1 MARGLTELDV
11 HHAAD
16 DIVSLGERPT
26 VERIRAHL
34 RTGSPNTVT
43 RWLETWWSSVGARL
57 RQRAIET
64 DRPDLPDA
72 VVTLSQRCWS
82 AALDEAREHAHA
94 ALAAERTELDQ
105 QRALLAD
112 QHQLRAEEAKQL
124 QQAHTQ
130 AVAAKS
136 TIEALQG
143 KLESAAARSKELEA
157 QRDAAYA
164 RAERLEGQL
173 QSQHE
178 AQAHQHQIE
187 QTERADLMAYIRA
200 TEQRLNIELDRARQD
215 AQALGSRLRQQEGES
230 RSAIATLEQQLGVS
244 VRQRDEAITVA
255 EQDRQRALH
264 LQQHAEALRAMVT
277 TLERAV
283 EVAAGSSVPA
293 TPKRARRTNPTAAQA
308 KPSSKTRRSSSVT
321 SKR

>member
-26 VERIRAHL
+26 VERIRTHL
-34 RTGSPNTVT
+34 GTGSPNTVT

-72 VVTLSQRCWS
+72 VVTLSQRCWN
-82 AALDEAREHAHA
+82 AALEEAREHAHA

-112 QHQLRAEEAKQL
+112 QHELRAEEARLL
-124 QQAHTQ
+124 QQANAQ
-130 AVAAKS
+130 VVAAES
-136 TIEALQG
+136 TIEALQD
-143 KLESAAARSKELEA
+143 KLESLVARGKELEA
-157 QRDAAYA
+157 QRDGAYA

-173 QSQHE
+173 QSQQE
-178 AQAHQHQIE
+178 AQARQHQID
-187 QTERADLMAYIRA
+187 QTERADLMAYTRS
-200 TEQRLNIELDRARQD
+200 TEERLNTELDRVRQD
-215 AQALGSRLRQQEGES
+215 AQALGSRLRQQEGQS
-230 RSAIATLEQQLGVS
+230 RSTVVALEQQLGVTA
-244 VRQRDEAITVA
+244 RERDEAITVA
-255 EQDRQRALH
+255 DQERQRALH
-264 LQQHAEALRAMVT
+264 LQQHADTLRAMVV

-283 EVAAGSSVPA
+283 EVAAGSSVPG
-293 TPKRARRTNPTAAQA
+293 TSKRARRTKPTAGQA
-308 KPSSKTRRSSSVT
+308 TPAPKTRRSTSVT
-321 SKR
+321 GKR